1 MFVINKS
8 RLFYLIV
15 FCLASQI
22 VLAGEIYRSEDAQ
35 GRVTYSDRSTAGS
48 KQVDISKRSYRHQR
62 QVKHVYDGDTVVLE
76 GGQRVRLLG
85 VNTPEIESR
94 HRQSE
99 SGGVVAKEW
108 LQKQLQGKKVYL
120 EFDGEKH
127 DHYKRVLAHIF
138 LPDGKHLNLALVE
151 NGLAIVNIIPPNIRY
166 ADALINAQQQ
176 AEKQNLGIWSMPDYQ
191 ANPLSQISRN
201 RKGWQRFIGAP
212 QSIKRSRKYT
222 RLMFN
227 NKTNIR
233 IANDNL
239 KLFPE
244 LENYLH
250 KSLEIRGWVS
260 RRKDHYSILIHHPSA
275 LIFQ

>member
-8 RLFYLIV
+8 GLFCLIV
-15 FCLASQI
+15 ICLASQI
-22 VLAGEIYRSEDAQ
+22 ALADEIYRSEDAQ

-48 KQVDISKRSYRHQR
+48 KQVGISKRSYRHQR

-76 GGQRVRLLG
+76 NGQRVRLLG

-99 SGGVVAKEW
+99 SGGVAAKEW

-120 EFDGEKH
+120 EFDEEKH

-166 ADALINAQQQ
+166 VDALINAQQQ

-191 ANPLSQISRN
+191 AYPLSQISGN
-201 RKGWQRFIGAP
+201 RKGWQRLLGTP

-222 RLMFN
+222 RLVFN
-227 NKTNIR
+227 NNVDIR
-233 IANDNL
+233 IANDHLN
-239 KLFPE
+239 LFPK

-260 RRKDHYSILIHHPSA
+260 RRKDHYSILIHHPNA
-275 LIFQ
+275 LIFH